1 LYLSLLAASSG
12 RYQKQQA
19 QNRKTRMT
27 SNHITESLLTIR
39 DWLRYSVSRFE
50 EAGIFFGHGTDNA
63 YDESV
68 WLVMSALHLP
78 LDTLDNFLDAR
89 ITKDE
94 AKHLAHLIER
104 RVTERVPTAYLLR
117 EAWLKGFKFYVDERV
132 IVPRSFIAELLEDG
146 LQPWIE
152 YPEMVE
158 SAADICTGSGCLGVL
173 LAHAFPNAA
182 VDVIDISPDAIAV
195 TNINIKNYDLEDQV
209 TAVQSDMFSGLAG
222 KTYDLI
228 ISNPPYVDAPA
239 MALLPKEYRNEP
251 QIALGSG
258 TDGLDHTHTLLK
270 EAGKH
275 LNDGGVLV
283 VEIGHNRDALLDA
296 YPDLP
301 FTWLEVES
309 GNEFVFLLTKEQLA
323 I

>member
-1 LYLSLLAASSG
+1 
-12 RYQKQQA
+12 
-19 QNRKTRMT
+19 MT
-27 SNHITESLLTIR
+27 TSHITEALLTIR
-39 DWLRYSVSRFE
+39 DWLRYSVSRLE
-50 EAGIFFGHGTDNA
+50 QSGVFFGHGTDNA

-94 AKHLAHLIER
+94 AKHLANLIER

-146 LQPWIE
+146 LAPWIE

-173 LAHAFPNAA
+173 LAHAFPNAT
-182 VDVIDISPDAIAV
+182 VDVVDISPDAIAV
-195 TNINIKNYDLEDQV
+195 ANINIKNYGLEEQI
-209 TAVQSDMFSGLAG
+209 TAVQSDMFSGLKG
-222 KTYDLI
+222 KKYDLI

-239 MALLPKEYRNEP
+239 MSALPQEYRNEP

-258 TDGLDHTHTLLK
+258 DAGLDHTHILLK
-270 EAGKH
+270 EAKKY
-275 LNDGGVLV
+275 LNDDGILV

-296 YPDLP
+296 YPELP
-301 FTWLEVES
+301 FTWLDVES
-309 GNEFVFLLTKEQLA
+309 GNEFVFLLTKEQLPD
-323 I
+323 

>member
-1 LYLSLLAASSG
+1 
-12 RYQKQQA
+12 
-19 QNRKTRMT
+19 MT

-182 VDVIDISPDAIAV
+182 VDVVDISPDAIAV
-195 TNINIKNYDLEDQV
+195 ANINIKNYDLEDQV
-209 TAVQSDMFSGLAG
+209 TAIQSDMFSALAG

-258 TDGLDHTHTLLK
+258 TDGLDHTHTLLN
-270 EAGKH
+270 EAGKY
-275 LNDGGVLV
+275 LNDGGLLI